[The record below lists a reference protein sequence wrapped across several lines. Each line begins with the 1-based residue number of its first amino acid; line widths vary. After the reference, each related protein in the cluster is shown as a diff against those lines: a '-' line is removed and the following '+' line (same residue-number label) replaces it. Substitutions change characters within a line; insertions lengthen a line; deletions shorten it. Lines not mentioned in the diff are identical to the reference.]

1 MSSFTGRDLALLL
14 PDKIDLNDG
23 EGEKDLFEKL
33 KPKVD
38 LSKKVG
44 RYFPG
49 KTPNWAKGE
58 EYQNEYDR
66 LEPTF
71 SSSQQPVVEDR
82 RLARLKDVTIN
93 RDGEDNRSRRRVFE
107 AEVVED
113 DSDFEEFLRD
123 KDDNEDK
130 DDYVGDNQDRGGRR
144 PIIAEE
150 MEEEG
155 GADEVADRRARI
167 LKRLADKQIEEEVA
181 IEESGEYML
190 KCIYMIYDKMHIYTY
205 IG

>member
-23 EGEKDLFEKL
+23 EGEKDLFEPL
-33 KPKVD
+33 KPRID
-38 LSKKVG
+38 QSKKVG

-71 SSSQQPVVEDR
+71 NSQQPVVEDR

-93 RDGEDNRSRRRVFE
+93 RGRSACVCVYINSCANIRVYI
-107 AEVVED
+107 
-113 DSDFEEFLRD
+113 
-123 KDDNEDK
+123 N
-130 DDYVGDNQDRGGRR
+130 
-144 PIIAEE
+144 I
-150 MEEEG
+150 
-155 GADEVADRRARI
+155 
-167 LKRLADKQIEEEVA
+167 
-181 IEESGEYML
+181 
-190 KCIYMIYDKMHIYTY
+190 CICVY
-205 IG
+205 ISI